1 MKRKVKKLWIVLAAA
16 AGIPLTMWLCWYL
29 SPKTKMVAAIIDKT
43 VLTTAGQEH
52 ISFLWILNQEKLTK
66 TASKFYKIDH
76 DYFGFFP
83 LEGEKFRLKGLER
96 FNNDQLQ
103 QLSEDINLVYFTDT
117 YGIYRNEWY
126 TQKNNN
132 ERSGMVYGG
141 MSSQDIELLKQ
152 MKQKKKLIITEFNSI
167 GSPTSQETRKQFE
180 DMFAMH
186 WTGWTGRFFESLD
199 TTRNKELPRWLIN
212 NYKRANNN
220 NWPFKKSGIALVSD
234 QDRVIIL
241 EDGRDLKNP
250 MPHIVSGEYG
260 QKVLGLPEE
269 IKYAFWFDVIQPNRA
284 INTQV
289 ASFRMDVN
297 QKGQA
302 LLKANGLSAVFPA
315 VLMHKETDYRFYY
328 FSGDFCDN
336 PVSLSSSYFKGIGA
350 FKWLFY
356 DTSNPME
363 RSSFFW
369 NFYRPMMTTILDQE
383 REYNKK

>member
-1 MKRKVKKLWIVLAAA
+1 MIRKVKKLWIVLAVA
-16 AGIPLTMWLCWYL
+16 AGVPLTMWLCWYL
-29 SPKTKMVAAIIDKT
+29 TPKTKMVAAIVDKT
-43 VLTTAGQEH
+43 VLTPAGQEH
-52 ISFLWILNQEKLTK
+52 ISFLWILNHEKLTK

-96 FNNDQLQ
+96 FNHDQLK
-103 QLSEDINLVYFTDT
+103 QLSEDVNLVYFTDT

-212 NYKRANNN
+212 NYKRANKN

-250 MPHIVSGEYG
+250 MPHIISSEYG

-269 IKYAFWFDVIQPNRA
+269 IKYAFWFDIIQPNSA

-336 PVSLSSSYFKGIGA
+336 PVNLSSSYFKGIGA

-383 REYNKK
+383 REYNNK

>member
-1 MKRKVKKLWIVLAAA
+1 MIRKVKKLWIVLAVA
-16 AGIPLTMWLCWYL
+16 AGVPLTMWLCWYL
-29 SPKTKMVAAIIDKT
+29 TPKTKMVAAIIDKT
-43 VLTTAGQEH
+43 VLTPAGQEH
-52 ISFLWILNQEKLTK
+52 ISFLWILNHEKLTK

-96 FNNDQLQ
+96 FNHDQLK
-103 QLSEDINLVYFTDT
+103 QLSEDVNLVYFTDT

-212 NYKRANNN
+212 NYKRANKN

-250 MPHIVSGEYG
+250 MPHIISSEYG

-269 IKYAFWFDVIQPNRA
+269 IKYAFWFDIIQPNSA

-336 PVSLSSSYFKGIGA
+336 PVNLSSSYFKGIGA

-383 REYNKK
+383 REYNNK

>member
-1 MKRKVKKLWIVLAAA
+1 MIRKVKKLWIVLAVA
-16 AGIPLTMWLCWYL
+16 AGVPLTMWLCWYL
-29 SPKTKMVAAIIDKT
+29 TPKTKMVAAIIDKT
-43 VLTTAGQEH
+43 VLTPAGQEH
-52 ISFLWILNQEKLTK
+52 ISFLWILNHEKLTK

-96 FNNDQLQ
+96 FNHDQLK
-103 QLSEDINLVYFTDT
+103 QLSEDVNLVYFTDT

-180 DMFAMH
+180 DMFALH

-212 NYKRANNN
+212 NYKRANKN

-250 MPHIVSGEYG
+250 MPHIISSEYG

-269 IKYAFWFDVIQPNRA
+269 IKYAFWFDIIQPNSA

-302 LLKANGLSAVFPA
+302 LLKANALSAVFPA

-336 PVSLSSSYFKGIGA
+336 PVNLSSSYFKGIGA

-383 REYNKK
+383 QEYNNK

>member
-1 MKRKVKKLWIVLAAA
+1 MIRKVKKLWIVLAVA

-29 SPKTKMVAAIIDKT
+29 TPKTKMVAAIIDKT
-43 VLTTAGQEH
+43 VLTPAGQEH
-52 ISFLWILNQEKLTK
+52 ISFLWILNHEKLTK

-96 FNNDQLQ
+96 FNHDQLK
-103 QLSEDINLVYFTDT
+103 QLSEDVNLVYFTDT

-212 NYKRANNN
+212 NYKRANKN

-250 MPHIVSGEYG
+250 MPHIISSEYG

-269 IKYAFWFDVIQPNRA
+269 IKYAFWFDIIQPNST

-297 QKGQA
+297 QKGHA

-315 VLMHKETDYRFYY
+315 VLMHKKTDYRFYY

-336 PVSLSSSYFKGIGA
+336 PVNLSSSYFKGIGA

-383 REYNKK
+383 REYNTK

>member
-1 MKRKVKKLWIVLAAA
+1 MIRKVKKLWIVLAVA

-29 SPKTKMVAAIIDKT
+29 TPKTKMVAAIIDKT
-43 VLTTAGQEH
+43 VLTPAGQEH
-52 ISFLWILNQEKLTK
+52 ISFLWILNHEKLTK

-96 FNNDQLQ
+96 FNHDQLK
-103 QLSEDINLVYFTDT
+103 QLSEDVNLVYFTDT

-141 MSSQDIELLKQ
+141 LSSQDIELLKQ

-212 NYKRANNN
+212 NYKRANKN

-250 MPHIVSGEYG
+250 MPHIISSEYG

-269 IKYAFWFDVIQPNRA
+269 IKYAFWFDVIQPNSA

-297 QKGQA
+297 QKGHA

-336 PVSLSSSYFKGIGA
+336 PVNLSSSYFKGIGA

-383 REYNKK
+383 REYNNK